1 MQRERGKNRSQSKY
15 IQYARAKRFFFFY
28 NGIPGISAPGYR
40 GSLATE
46 SLTRYVGIR
55 VAFLSHF
62 CNINFFCSNEI
73 FNINGKRIKVKKIS
87 RFSITVIHRFN
98 PMLDSE
104 CHILCKYVFSKYCS
118 HNSKFTKYFYKNTKF
133 LEKNFYYSE
142 YTINKYF
149 DIHALYPISNH
160 LI

>member
-1 MQRERGKNRSQSKY
+1 MQRENGKNRSKSKY
-15 IQYARAKRFFFFY
+15 IQYARAKRFFLY

-73 FNINGKRIKVKKIS
+73 FNVNGKRIKTKKIS
-87 RFSITVIHRFN
+87 RFSITVIHRVN
-98 PMLDSE
+98 PMLDLE

-118 HNSKFTKYFYKNTKF
+118 HNNKLIECFYREILNTKY
-133 LEKNFYYSE
+133 
-142 YTINKYF
+142 YF
-149 DIHALYPISNH
+149 FFSL
-160 LI
+160 